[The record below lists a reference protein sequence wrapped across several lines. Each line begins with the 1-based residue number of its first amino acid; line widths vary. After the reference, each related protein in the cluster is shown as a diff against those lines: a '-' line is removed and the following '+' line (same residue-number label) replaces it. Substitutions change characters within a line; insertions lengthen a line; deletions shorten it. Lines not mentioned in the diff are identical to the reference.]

1 MVNNLA
7 GEPAYINFSAYD
19 IVVPFPFRHM
29 FVKCVAFQTSGE
41 SNVFEPRFVSQ
52 EFDVVF
58 MPMLPDDA
66 VKVCYKSIIRFD

>member
-1 MVNNLA
+1 
-7 GEPAYINFSAYD
+7 
-19 IVVPFPFRHM
+19 M

-58 MPMLPDDA
+58 MPMLPEDA
-66 VKVCYKSIIRFD
+66 IKVCSKSTRFILFD

>member
-1 MVNNLA
+1 MSKLNVYQIMVFIRL
-7 GEPAYINFSAYD
+7 IKCQMFF
-19 IVVPFPFRHM
+19 FPFRHM

-58 MPMLPDDA
+58 MPLLPDDA
-66 VKVCYKSIIRFD
+66 IKVCCKSKHPI

>member
-1 MVNNLA
+1 
-7 GEPAYINFSAYD
+7 
-19 IVVPFPFRHM
+19 M

-58 MPMLPDDA
+58 MPMLPEDA
-66 VKVCYKSIIRFD
+66 IKVCSKSTRFICFDRILQLLLCII